1 MMRQTPRT
9 FVGTVVFLLEEPR
22 CRRTT
27 ETISAEVGRL
37 PGVSSCDLDVAAG
50 TLMVTAAEPVDRSDV
65 VAALDRLGCRI
76 RM

>member
-9 FVGTVVFLLEEPR
+9 FVGSIVFIVEEPM
-22 CRRTT
+22 CGRTT
-27 ETISAEVGRL
+27 EMISAEVVRL

-50 TLMVTAAEPVDRSDV
+50 TLRVTAAEPVDRSDV
-65 VAALDRLGCRI
+65 VAALDRLGCRT